1 LTTDI
6 VKRIVTLFAFGLTDR
21 EQLKNKVLAMSPL
34 RKRTDGFSV
43 SE

>member
-1 LTTDI
+1 LTADI
-6 VKRIVTLFAFGLTDR
+6 VKRIVTLLTFGLTDR
-21 EQLKNKVLAMSPL
+21 EQLKNKVLAMFPL